1 MKNWKIELFILA
13 VICFSTLG
21 FKVLDS
27 YRKIGNNS
35 FGPGEH
41 IEYRVHYGIINAA
54 EAIVHV
60 DNKIQKVNNRP
71 CYNVKVTGKT
81 TGAFDLVSKVRDT
94 WQSYIDTSALIPH
107 QFYTNKRE
115 GGYKNIERVVFDHEN
130 EVANRFDLDN
140 TFEKNTYKVPKNIQD
155 VVSGYYYLR
164 TIDFNSMKVGQAI
177 NVKAF
182 FEGDIFDMRMK
193 YAGKDKIKTKFGTA
207 KVFKINP
214 ILPNN
219 TFFEDENSIRIW
231 VSDDANKI
239 PLKIEVDLKIGAI
252 SMDIKKYSG
261 LKNPLV
267 FN

>member
-1 MKNWKIELFILA
+1 MKRKKIHILILTTIFIFA
-13 VICFSTLG
+13 AS
-21 FKVLDS
+21 FKLIET
-27 YRKIGNNS
+27 YRVVENHS

-71 CYNVKVTGKT
+71 CYNVKVVGKT

-94 WQSYIDTSALIPH
+94 WQSFIDTTALVPQ

-115 GGYKNIERVVFDHEN
+115 GGYRNVEKVIFDHEN

-140 TFEKNTYKVPKNIQD
+140 THEKNTYKVPKNIQD

-164 TIDFNSMKVGQAI
+164 TIDFTNMKIGQAI
-177 NVKAF
+177 FVKAF
-182 FEGDIFDMRMK
+182 FEGEIFDMRMK
-193 YAGKDKIKTKFGTA
+193 YAGKDKVKTKFGTS
-207 KVFKINP
+207 KVIKINP
-214 ILPNN
+214 ILPKNS
-219 TFFEDENSIRIW
+219 FFEDENSIRIW

-239 PLKIEVDLKIGAI
+239 PIKVEVDLKIGAI

-261 LKNPLV
+261 LKNPLI

>member
-1 MKNWKIELFILA
+1 MKTKFVFIGLLSLIGLAFTVADSFRVIEN
-13 VICFSTLG
+13 T
-21 FKVLDS
+21 
-27 YRKIGNNS
+27 S

-54 EAIVHV
+54 EAVVHV
-60 DNKIQKVNNRP
+60 DNKIQRVNNRP
-71 CYNVKVTGKT
+71 CYSVKVVGKT
-81 TGAFDLVSKVRDT
+81 TGAFDLVSRVRDT
-94 WQSYIDTSALIPH
+94 WQSYIDTLALIPH

-115 GGYKNIERVVFDHEN
+115 GGYKNEERVIFDHEN
-130 EVANRFDLDN
+130 DIANRYDLDKN
-140 TFEKNTYKVPKNIQD
+140 QEKNTYKVPNNIQD

-164 TIDFNSMKVGQAI
+164 TIDFNTMKVGQAI
-177 NVKAF
+177 TVKAF

-193 YAGKDKIKTKFGTA
+193 YAGKETIKTKFGTT

-214 ILPNN
+214 ILPKN

-261 LKNPLV
+261 LKNKLI